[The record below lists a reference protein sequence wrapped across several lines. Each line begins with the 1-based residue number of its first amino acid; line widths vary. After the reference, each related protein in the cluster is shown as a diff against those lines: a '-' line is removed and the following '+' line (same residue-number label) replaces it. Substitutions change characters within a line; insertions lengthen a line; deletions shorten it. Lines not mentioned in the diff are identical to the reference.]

1 MSRYPGGR
9 LDVKARTMKYAVL
22 DPDVASKYEDL
33 DDDEGTSYR
42 AKKSYRRDGSQ
53 LQKKMLGIIEGHI
66 TKGQQPTIRSR
77 DFIRNTYIYEI
88 TVKNASRAGKYLV
101 LNLLAES
108 VDRFLPIAPKMDA
121 NGDLRF
127 SIMSEDDAEAICAMS
142 KRIADKHN
150 PNMKYVIYKKR
161 VLAPFETLGTS
172 TRNVVLEIL
181 KTRYNQYTN
190 SLDLSSF
197 QSDPLF
203 QKLNE
208 TPRGLIHNSVMVT
221 ISDYVS
227 RHLAHIK
234 GIRLNNNN
242 LRTLDFVSSLVYAAP
257 NVVELDMANNAIS
270 RIEEIAKF
278 SGWQLESVHFENNE
292 FIIGYNNNFAAYT
305 KDIHTHFPLVSYLD
319 GVSVIP
325 LATRPSGYTSSQPI
339 PKFKA
344 GYHTDESMKKMAE
357 NFIIE
362 FFGFYDSL
370 DPEQSRQ
377 KLINA
382 YDSNATFSYSIC
394 TLPDTKFVERGD
406 TEVFG
411 TYVRNSH
418 NIVMQQKWQA
428 FRDRLL
434 FRGPM
439 DIAVALS
446 KLPKT
451 EHVKQSFLLDFNL
464 VSNSLM
470 VITLQGIF
478 RDGKT
483 RIGEPLN
490 SSTEYKFFVRQFAII
505 PKTEGLAILSDI
517 LQITPVSTQRMEHYN
532 NLLKNAA
539 ISSISSQ
546 QLDGMAPPPP
556 SPQQQLSLLNPQTL
570 LSGMAG
576 TSSGTFPIKNEMATE
591 GGIQQQQQTNLFINP
606 STTNNLNARTEMVKQ
621 FCLFSGMKPDWSEKC
636 LQDCAWSWE
645 DATRAFANIRAQ
657 IPPEA
662 FS

>member
-1 MSRYPGGR
+1 MSRYPGR

-22 DPDVASKYEDL
+22 DPDIASKYEDL

-42 AKKSYRRDGSQ
+42 AKKSIYRRDNPQ
-53 LQKKMLGIIEGHI
+53 LHKKMIGIIEGHI
-66 TKGQQPTIRSR
+66 ARGQQSNVRSAPSGQAR
-77 DFIRNTYIYEI
+77 REFIHEI

-101 LNLLAES
+101 LTLLAES
-108 VDRFLPIAPKMDA
+108 VDRFLPIAPRMDA

-150 PNMKYVIYKKR
+150 PNIKYVIYKKR
-161 VLAPFETLGTS
+161 VPAPFETLGTS

-181 KTRYNQYTN
+181 KTRYNQFTN

-208 TPRGLIHNSVMVT
+208 TPRGLIHNSVIVT
-221 ISDYVS
+221 VADYVS
-227 RHLAHIK
+227 RNLANIK

-270 RIEEIAKF
+270 RMEEIAKL

-292 FIIGYNNNFAAYT
+292 FIIGYGDNFAAYT
-305 KDIHTHFPLVSYLD
+305 NAIHTHFPLVSYLD
-319 GVSVIP
+319 GVSVTP
-325 LATRPSGYTSSQPI
+325 MATRPSGYSASQPI

-344 GYHTDESMKKMAE
+344 GYHTDEAMKKMAE

-362 FFGFYDSL
+362 FFGFYDGV

-382 YDSNATFSYSIC
+382 YDANATFSYSIC
-394 TLPDTKFVERGD
+394 TLPDTKFVDRGD
-406 TEVFG
+406 TEVFN
-411 TYVRNSH
+411 TYVRTSH
-418 NIVMQQKWQA
+418 NIVMQQKWQG

-451 EHVKQSFLLDFNL
+451 EHVKQSFLLEFNL

-483 RIGEPLN
+483 RVGEPLS
-490 SSTEYKFFVRQFAII
+490 SSTECKFFIRQFAII

-517 LQITPVSTQRMEHYN
+517 LQVTPVSTQRMEHYN

-539 ISSISSQ
+539 ISSINT

-556 SPQQQLSLLNPQTL
+556 SPQQQQLLQPQT

-576 TSSGTFPIKNEMATE
+576 TSTSSIGTFIKNEMTE
-591 GGIQQQQQTNLFINP
+591 GLQQSQQTNLFNP
-606 STTNNLNARTEMVKQ
+606 NDLNARSEMVKQ
-621 FCLFSGMKPDWSEKC
+621 FCLFSGMKADWSEKC

-645 DATRAFANIRAQ
+645 DARRAFANIRTQ

>member
-1 MSRYPGGR
+1 
-9 LDVKARTMKYAVL
+9 
-22 DPDVASKYEDL
+22 
-33 DDDEGTSYR
+33 
-42 AKKSYRRDGSQ
+42 
-53 LQKKMLGIIEGHI
+53 
-66 TKGQQPTIRSR
+66 
-77 DFIRNTYIYEI
+77 
-88 TVKNASRAGKYLV
+88 
-101 LNLLAES
+101 
-108 VDRFLPIAPKMDA
+108 
-121 NGDLRF
+121 
-127 SIMSEDDAEAICAMS
+127 
-142 KRIADKHN
+142 
-150 PNMKYVIYKKR
+150 
-161 VLAPFETLGTS
+161 
-172 TRNVVLEIL
+172 
-181 KTRYNQYTN
+181 
-190 SLDLSSF
+190 
-197 QSDPLF
+197 
-203 QKLNE
+203 
-208 TPRGLIHNSVMVT
+208 
-221 ISDYVS
+221 
-227 RHLAHIK
+227 
-234 GIRLNNNN
+234 
-242 LRTLDFVSSLVYAAP
+242 
-257 NVVELDMANNAIS
+257 
-270 RIEEIAKF
+270 
-278 SGWQLESVHFENNE
+278 
-292 FIIGYNNNFAAYT
+292 
-305 KDIHTHFPLVSYLD
+305 
-319 GVSVIP
+319 
-325 LATRPSGYTSSQPI
+325 
-339 PKFKA
+339 
-344 GYHTDESMKKMAE
+344 MKKMAE

-490 SSTEYKFFVRQFAII
+490 SSTECKFFVRQFAII

-539 ISSISSQ
+539 ISSVSSQQ

-576 TSSGTFPIKNEMATE
+576 TSSGTSIGGGTFTIKNEMATE
-591 GGIQQQQQTNLFINP
+591 GGIQQQQQQTNLFINP
-606 STTNNLNARTEMVKQ
+606 STTNNLTARTEMVKQ
-621 FCLFSGMKPDWSEKC
+621 FCLFSGMKADWSEKC